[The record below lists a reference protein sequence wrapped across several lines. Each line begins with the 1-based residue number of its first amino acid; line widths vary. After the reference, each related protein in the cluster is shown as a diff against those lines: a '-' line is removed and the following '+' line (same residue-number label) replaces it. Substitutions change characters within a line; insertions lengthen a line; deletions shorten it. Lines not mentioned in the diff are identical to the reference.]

1 MSLIKAG
8 KSAPPFGLI
17 ATDGKTYSL
26 PEALKNGPVLAAFF
40 KVTCPTCQYTFPFLE
55 RLHQQLLTKGVQIWG
70 IAQDGAKDSQR
81 FARDYSVSFPILI
94 DDKPYRISREYGLEY
109 VPTLFLIEP
118 DGAVA
123 IDSEGFTKR
132 DLLEIQRSLAQALS
146 APVGELFLPKEAIPE
161 YKPG

>member
-17 ATDGKTYSL
+17 ATDGKTYSS
-26 PEALKNGPVLAAFF
+26 PEALKNGPLLAAFF

-55 RLHQQLLTKGVQIWG
+55 RLHQQLRANGVQIWG
-70 IAQDGAKDSQR
+70 IAQDGVKDSQR
-81 FARDYSVSFPILI
+81 FAREYSVTFPILM
-94 DDKPYRISREYGLEY
+94 DDKPYRVSREYGLEY

-118 DGAVA
+118 DGAIA
-123 IDSEGFTKR
+123 IESEGFNKR

-146 APVGELFLPKEAIPE
+146 APVGELFSPKEAVPE

>member
-26 PEALKNGPVLAAFF
+26 AEARKNGPVLAAFF

-55 RLHQQLLTKGVQIWG
+55 RLHQQLRANGVQIWG
-70 IAQDGAKDSQR
+70 IAQDGVKDSQR
-81 FARDYSVSFPILI
+81 FAREYSVTFPILM
-94 DDKPYRISREYGLEY
+94 DDKPYRVSREYGLEY

-118 DGAVA
+118 DGAIA
-123 IDSEGFTKR
+123 IESEGFNKR

-146 APVGELFLPKEAIPE
+146 APVGELFSPKEAVPE